1 MRTASARGIKMFIK
15 YNPKYP
21 HIIVV
26 PIVSNGAAVAAGSV
40 TLSPGTNEISEDV
53 WNSIKEHLASEI
65 EDGTIKPFSVARNNS
80 SNAQKVKTL
89 KDVPATT
96 AAKIIAECSS
106 KETLRKWFKDNLSDE
121 LALLVIKRMRQL
133 NMDIDEIESGDSL
146 SLSDSDITVETDSKN
161 GDGKNS
167 DDKNGGKGRTS
178 SDGKNSGKGKAGNKN
193 EESNPDSDANG
204 DSETPMFDDPN
215 AKVD

>member
-1 MRTASARGIKMFIK
+1 MFVK

-40 TLSPGTNEISEDV
+40 TLSPGTNEISEDA
-53 WNSIKEHLASEI
+53 WNSIKSHLASEI

-121 LALLVIKRMRQL
+121 LSLLVIKRMRQL

-161 GDGKNS
+161 GDGKTS
-167 DDKNGGKGRTS
+167 GK
-178 SDGKNSGKGKAGNKN
+178 GKNSGKGKAGSEN
-193 EESNPDSDANG
+193 EDGNHDPNANG
-204 DSETPMFDDPN
+204 DNETPKFDDPN
-215 AKVD
+215 AEVD